1 MIIGLYIMFCFVVI
15 SVSTF
20 YIITFFNDP
29 QLAFLVLQFL
39 KLVCQYLPGNMV
51 GGLRRINDNGNMG
64 LGGVKIVIFVVIFFL
79 NDPI

>member
-1 MIIGLYIMFCFVVI
+1 MINGLYIMFCFVVTT
-15 SVSTF
+15 VSTF
-20 YIITFFNDP
+20 YIITFFNDL

-39 KLVCQYLPGNMV
+39 KLVCQYLPGNMG
-51 GGLRRINDNGNMG
+51 GGLRRINGNGNMG

>member
-1 MIIGLYIMFCFVVI
+1 MFCFVVI
-15 SVSTF
+15 S
-20 YIITFFNDP
+20 P